1 MKEEKERAQ
10 VENKQRCGKA
20 FQENGKRENQTTESL
35 CQPSPLQEISKAEEV
50 SPGGDSRSQDKRTG
64 NQEADPLCV
73 ILSRPVRAIALNSK
87 RSG

>member
-1 MKEEKERAQ
+1 MNEEKERAQ

-20 FQENGKRENQTTESL
+20 FQENGERENQTTESL
-35 CQPSPLQEISKAEEV
+35 CQPSPLQEIYKTEAV
-50 SPGGDSRSQDKRTG
+50 PPGGEFRSQDKRAG